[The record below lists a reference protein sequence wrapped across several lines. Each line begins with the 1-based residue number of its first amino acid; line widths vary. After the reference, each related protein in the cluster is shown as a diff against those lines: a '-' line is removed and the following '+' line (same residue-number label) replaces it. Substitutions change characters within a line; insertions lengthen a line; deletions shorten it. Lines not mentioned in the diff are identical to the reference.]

1 MDQADAVPTTNP
13 SIELTRKGERAAIDG
28 APDRMTAVAEKRRLY
43 TVAAREVE
51 RMLAFLDRLDGDPDL
66 ELDEDG
72 EPSLSAMVGFDPTGG
87 DDRELDQSDDEPDAD
102 GEPSLGFTSCGA
114 GVRPWD
120 AGDDDREADDSES
133 EASLGS
139 PESVNTYSGP
149 SYDGWAPEGVRR
161 NREGRQTHWAKG
173 NSSDLEG
180 DAHED
185 HEEGGDMEPSLGWVN
200 VQPGRRMSQGDN
212 IWSRYQTPV
221 IDEGMDQDGIASGPG
236 DTNDLEDAHDGREPD
251 VDDEDGHDAEYC
263 TADELGVADFDAMNA
278 EDMIFSATGDWDGS
292 GQRIARRLL
301 NELEERRD
309 E

>member
-1 MDQADAVPTTNP
+1 MLTADAVTTTNP
-13 SIELTRKGERAAIDG
+13 SIELTRKGERAAIEG

-66 ELDEDG
+66 EADNDL
-72 EPSLSAMVGFDPTGG
+72 EPSLSVMAGFDPTGG
-87 DDRELDQSDDEPDAD
+87 DDRELDQSDDEPGAD
-102 GEPSLGFTSCGA
+102 EEPLLGA
-114 GVRPWD
+114 
-120 AGDDDREADDSES
+120 
-133 EASLGS
+133 

-149 SYDGWAPEGVRR
+149 SYDSWTPEGIRR
-161 NREGRQTHWAKG
+161 SREGRQTHWANG
-173 NSSDLEG
+173 NPSDLEG
-180 DAHED
+180 DANED
-185 HEEGGDMEPSLGWVN
+185 HEEGGDEEPSLGWVN
-200 VQPGRRMSQGDN
+200 PQPGRCMSQGDS
-212 IWSRYQTPV
+212 IWSRYQTPI
-221 IDEGMDQDGIASGPG
+221 IDEGIDQDGIASGCG
-236 DTNDLEDAHDGREPD
+236 GTDDLEDAHEGREPD

-309 E
+309 A